1 MGYRIGGSQQALE
14 PLEGI
19 GGTPRRSASVH
30 SPVDPE
36 DIVQFHDLPSDAAK
50 AAVSDLST
58 TPFWLDDERRPAVGP
73 ALSEGITCDLLVI
86 GAGFTGLW
94 AALLATGENP
104 GRDVVLV
111 DSGRIA
117 GGATGRNGGFM
128 SHSLT
133 HGIANGMGRWPSEM
147 ATLSR
152 MGRTNLDAIAGVIEE
167 HRIDCDFWRCGELTV
182 AVQPSQVASL
192 EALVRETPA
201 EVAGPIA
208 YLNAEQV
215 RGRIASPTYL
225 AAVADPD
232 VALVNP
238 AALAWGLARACREA
252 GVRIFENS
260 AVDGLRDAGD
270 MVQAQVNG
278 SAVCARRVAVATNAY
293 PPLLRTVRRYVVPV
307 YDYVIVTEPLSE
319 EQWSGLG
326 WTGREGVGD
335 AGNQFHYYRPTS
347 DGRILWGGY
356 DAIYH
361 RGNGF
366 GVQYEADGHCFG
378 RLAEHFRQT
387 FPSLD
392 GIRFTHGWGGAIDT
406 CTRFSP
412 FWGQAHAGK
421 TVYVAGYTGLGVG
434 SSRFGAAVMLD
445 LLDGRDTERTR
456 LAMVRS
462 KPIPFPPEPVRSI
475 GIDWTVRSLRAAD
488 RNGGK
493 RNLWLRT
500 LDRLGMGFDS

>member
-1 MGYRIGGSQQALE
+1 MYFNDIPSEA
-14 PLEGI
+14 
-19 GGTPRRSASVH
+19 AS
-30 SPVDPE
+30 
-36 DIVQFHDLPSDAAK
+36 
-50 AAVSDLST
+50 AAVSELST
-58 TPFWLDDERRPAVGP
+58 IPFWLDDARRPAAEP
-73 ALSEGITCDLLVI
+73 ALQEGIACDLLVI

-94 AALLATGENP
+94 AALQAIQQEP
-104 GRDVVLV
+104 GRDVVLL
-111 DSGRIA
+111 DGGRVA
-117 GGATGRNGGFM
+117 DGATGRNGGFM

-133 HGIANGMGRWPSEM
+133 HGVGNGMDRWPREM
-147 ATLSR
+147 PTLSR
-152 MGRTNLDAIAGVIEE
+152 LGSDNLADIARTIDQYG
-167 HRIDCDFWRCGELTV
+167 IDCDFWRCGELTV
-182 AVQPSQVASL
+182 AVQPHQAASL
-192 EALVRETPA
+192 EAFVRKTPSD
-201 EVAGPIA
+201 VAGRIA
-208 YLNAEQV
+208 YLNADQV
-215 RGRIASPTYL
+215 RERIDSPTYL

-252 GVRIFENS
+252 GVRIFEHS
-260 AVDGLRDAGD
+260 AVTGLRDFGNSVEAR
-270 MVQAQVNG
+270 VNG
-278 SAVCARRVAVATNAY
+278 ATVRAHRVAIATNAY
-293 PPLLRTVRRYVVPV
+293 PPLLRSIRRYVVPV

-319 EQWSGLG
+319 EQWSSLG
-326 WTGREGVGD
+326 WIGREGVGD
-335 AGNQFHYYRPTS
+335 AGNQFHYYRPTG

-366 GVQYEADGHCFG
+366 GAQYEADGDAFA
-378 RLAEHFRQT
+378 RLAEHFQQT

-412 FWGQAHAGK
+412 FWGRAHGGK
-421 TVYVAGYTGLGVG
+421 TAYVAGYTGLGVG

-462 KPIPFPPEPVRSI
+462 KPIPFPPEPARSI

-488 RNGGK
+488 RNGGE
-493 RNLWLRT
+493 RNAWLRT
-500 LDRLGMGFDS
+500 LDRLGLGFDS